1 MEIHQTDPHF
11 FEHLPGITDGGPDG
25 LSWLTGTY
33 ISIDAISRL
42 VATDISIDGRR
53 DRTQPIGAPHPN
65 IWDDCR
71 YISERSILRILAS
84 QLPTLM
90 LDTAW
95 VNLVEALPNC
105 KDVIQTEIRRQNK
118 KKKSMALGPETIAKL
133 EEACSGPMSNWVENL
148 RVLNISADNDD
159 NSATD
164 RRLTR
169 TAQG

>member
-11 FEHLPGITDGGPDG
+11 FEHRPGITDGGPDG
-25 LSWLTGTY
+25 LSRLTGTY

-53 DRTQPIGAPHPN
+53 DRYQPIGAPHPN

-71 YISERSILRILAS
+71 FISESSILRILAT

-90 LDTAW
+90 LDTVW
-95 VNLVEALPNC
+95 VNLVDAPPSDEHRGNRKA
-105 KDVIQTEIRRQNK
+105 VIQTEIRRQNK

-133 EEACSGPMSNWVENL
+133 EAACSGPMSNWVENL
-148 RVLNISADNDD
+148 RVLNIF
-159 NSATD
+159 
-164 RRLTR
+164 
-169 TAQG
+169 G